1 MRASEMIN
9 ARCGWIEYSR
19 FGDEETVVIDIV
31 GKGDKQRRLPLSS
44 EQVEKISRYLA
55 ARKRPPLL
63 SRPEKT
69 SSDCELPHR
78 QQRSG

>member
-1 MRASEMIN
+1 MLFVLGKELGMRASEMIN

-44 EQVEKISRYLA
+44 EQVTRFLVIS
-55 ARKRPPLL
+55 PPESALRFLNLL
-63 SRPEKT
+63 GKM
-69 SSDCELPHR
+69 CL
-78 QQRSG
+78 

>member
-31 GKGDKQRRLPLSS
+31 GKGDKQRRP
-44 EQVEKISRYLA
+44 A
-55 ARKRPPLL
+55 AVFGAGRQDFSL
-63 SRPEKT
+63 SR
-69 SSDCELPHR
+69 R
-78 QQRSG
+78 QKAPSAF